1 MKKDPIFTGAAVA
14 IITPMHEDGSV
25 NYDEF
30 ARFVDWQID
39 NGTDAIVICGTTGE
53 SSTLDVDE
61 HLECIKWCI
70 EYVNGRVPVIAG
82 TGSNST
88 ASAIEM
94 SKEACEYGADALLLV
109 TPYYNKTSQAG
120 LIAHYTAIHD
130 ATDKPIVLY
139 NVPSRTGL
147 NLLPETALE
156 LSKLPR
162 INGIKEASG
171 NLDQVAKVH
180 ELCGNALNIWSG
192 NDDQIVDILE
202 RGGKG
207 VISVLSNV
215 CPQETHDIV
224 AKYLDGDVDGS
235 KAQLMAEKNPQIKI
249 LFVGAERGLEKDLI
263 PKAGYEFRTV
273 HISSFHRSLKPAE
286 IKHNL
291 VSLYNMVRS
300 PAEARSILKE
310 FRPDAVIGTGG
321 YASYPTVK
329 AAAKMGIPTAVHES
343 NAVPGLTTEL
353 LEPYAG
359 RIMVGFESCR
369 QHYKHPEK
377 VAVTGTPVRE
387 DFFTLTKEA
396 AKEKLG
402 VNDGRPLIVSFWG
415 SLGASGMNAQMADML
430 ALEAGKEPSGYKGHP
445 PPANSGTTPPPRPF
459 PAPWRYTC
467 GRLWRSRS
475 WLRTGRRAGW
485 PGNHS

>member
-14 IITPMHEDGSV
+14 IITPMHADGSV

-180 ELCGNALNIWSG
+180 ELCGDALNIWSG

-235 KAQLMAEKNPQIKI
+235 KALMDHYFELAKTLFCDVNPIPVKDAVNRIGYAAGPCRMPLVPLSEVNQQKMQ
-249 LFVGAERGLEKDLI
+249 ATLEKYGLI
-263 PKAGYEFRTV
+263 K
-273 HISSFHRSLKPAE
+273 
-286 IKHNL
+286 
-291 VSLYNMVRS
+291 
-300 PAEARSILKE
+300 
-310 FRPDAVIGTGG
+310 
-321 YASYPTVK
+321 
-329 AAAKMGIPTAVHES
+329 
-343 NAVPGLTTEL
+343 
-353 LEPYAG
+353 
-359 RIMVGFESCR
+359 
-369 QHYKHPEK
+369 
-377 VAVTGTPVRE
+377 
-387 DFFTLTKEA
+387 
-396 AKEKLG
+396 
-402 VNDGRPLIVSFWG
+402 
-415 SLGASGMNAQMADML
+415 
-430 ALEAGKEPSGYKGHP
+430 
-445 PPANSGTTPPPRPF
+445 
-459 PAPWRYTC
+459 
-467 GRLWRSRS
+467 
-475 WLRTGRRAGW
+475 
-485 PGNHS
+485 